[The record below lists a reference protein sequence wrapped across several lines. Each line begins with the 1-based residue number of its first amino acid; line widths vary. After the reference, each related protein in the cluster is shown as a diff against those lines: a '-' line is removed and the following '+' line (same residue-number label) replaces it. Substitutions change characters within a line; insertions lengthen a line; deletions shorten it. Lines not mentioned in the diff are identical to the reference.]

1 MSSSLEEM
9 DTIQEEAGR
18 FYKTP
23 EGLLY
28 PSVTTVLGHLGK
40 ESLMEWRKRVGEEE
54 ANRIS
59 RRAADRGTKMHKLC
73 EDYINN
79 LPVQQEDMLSWDMFM
94 SLKPELDAHLDNVRM
109 QEVPLY
115 SNYLQVAGRVDCVAE
130 WDGKLS
136 IVDFKTSSKPKR
148 REWIQNYFMQA
159 SAYAVMYE
167 ELTMKPVTRL
177 VIAIAVEHDDPQ
189 IFMEKRDDHI
199 HGFIR
204 LRESYREAI
213 GR

>member
-1 MSSSLEEM
+1 M
-9 DTIQEEAGR
+9 DTVQGETGR

-23 EGLLY
+23 TGLLY
-28 PSVTTVLGHLGK
+28 PSVTTVLGHSGK
-40 ESLMEWRKRVGEEE
+40 ESLLEWRKRVGEEE
-54 ANRIS
+54 ADRIS

-79 LPVQQEDMLSWDMFM
+79 VPVQREDFLSWDMFT
-94 SLKPELDAHLDNVRM
+94 SLRPILDNNLDNVHM

-115 SNYLQVAGRVDCVAE
+115 SDYLQVAGRVDCVAE

-136 IVDFKTSSKPKR
+136 IIDFKTSTKPKR

-167 ELTMKPVTRL
+167 ELTGTPISRL
-177 VIAIAVEHDDPQ
+177 VIVIAVENEEPQ
-189 IFMEKRDDHI
+189 VFMEKRDDHI

-204 LRESYREAI
+204 LRESYREAV

>member
-1 MSSSLEEM
+1 M
-9 DTIQEEAGR
+9 DTVQGETGR

-23 EGLLY
+23 AGLLY
-28 PSVTTVLGHLGK
+28 PSVTTVLGHSGK
-40 ESLMEWRKRVGEEE
+40 ESLLEWRKRVGEEE
-54 ANRIS
+54 ADRIS

-79 LPVQQEDMLSWDMFM
+79 IPLQREDFLSWDMFT
-94 SLKPELDAHLDNVRM
+94 SLRPILDNNLDNVHM

-115 SNYLQVAGRVDCVAE
+115 SDYLQVAGRVDCVAE

-136 IVDFKTSSKPKR
+136 IIDFKTSTKPKR

-167 ELTMKPVTRL
+167 ELTGTPISRL
-177 VIAIAVEHDDPQ
+177 VIVIAVENEEPQ
-189 IFMEKRDDHI
+189 VFMEKRDDHI

-204 LRESYREAI
+204 LRESYREAV